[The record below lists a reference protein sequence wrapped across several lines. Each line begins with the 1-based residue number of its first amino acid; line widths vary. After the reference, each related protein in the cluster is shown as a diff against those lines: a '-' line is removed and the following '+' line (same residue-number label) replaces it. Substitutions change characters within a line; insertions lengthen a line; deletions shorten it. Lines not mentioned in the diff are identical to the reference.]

1 MEECFMLQAYS
12 SDLDVAANAAFAFN
26 NVTLDKGCGE
36 TLSAPA
42 SIQLNKRGVYLVEV
56 DGFATPAA
64 ATLISVQLYANGVA
78 QPQAI
83 SSFTGVA
90 ETADSFGFKTF
101 IQVSENNCSCN
112 CISSPTVLQIING
125 ATALTDAHINVVIT
139 KIR

>member
-1 MEECFMLQAYS
+1 MLQAYS
-12 SDLDVAANAAFAFN
+12 SDLTVAANAAFPFN

-42 SIQLNKRGVYLVEV
+42 SIQLNQRGVYLVEV

-64 ATLISVQLYANGVA
+64 ATLVSAQLYVNGVA

-90 ETADSFGFKTF
+90 AAANTFSFKAFV
-101 IQVSENNCSCN
+101 QVSENNCPCN
-112 CISSPTVLQIING
+112 CTSSPTVLQVING
-125 ATALTDAHINVVIT
+125 ITALTDAHINIVVT